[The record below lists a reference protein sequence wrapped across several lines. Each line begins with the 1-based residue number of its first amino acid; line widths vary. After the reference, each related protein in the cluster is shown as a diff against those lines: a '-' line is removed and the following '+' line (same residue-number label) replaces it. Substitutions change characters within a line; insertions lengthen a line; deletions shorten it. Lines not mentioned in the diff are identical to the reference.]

1 MTTEH
6 LHEQLERT
14 LEHFTTDLTT
24 IRAGQ
29 ASPSLIEQ
37 VMVESYG
44 TVVALQSLGSITASD
59 GRTLVIQPWDS
70 QVVKAIEK
78 ALTQANLGASPV
90 VDGNTIRLAFP
101 PLSEERREELVKRVN
116 QKSEETKM
124 RGKSLRED
132 CLRAIKE
139 AELPEDDERGQREE
153 VQTEID
159 SFHETLKTM
168 TEKKVK
174 DIRTV

>member
-1 MTTEH
+1 MTTEQ
-6 LHEQLERT
+6 LHTQLERT
-14 LEHFTTDLTT
+14 LEHLKTDLAT

-44 TVVALQSLGSITASD
+44 TMMPLQSLGSMSASD
-59 GRTLVIQPWDS
+59 GKTLVIQPWDS
-70 QVVKAIEK
+70 HVVKAIEK
-78 ALTQANLGASPV
+78 ALTQANLGASPA
-90 VDGNTIRLAFP
+90 VDGNVIRLSFP
-101 PLSEERREELVKRVN
+101 PLTEERREEFVKRVN

-139 AELPEDDERGQREE
+139 ADLPEDDERRERE
-153 VQTEID
+153 GVQKEID
-159 SFHETLKTM
+159 DFHETLKSL
-168 TEKKVK
+168 TEKKVQ